1 MDGTGVDGHGHDYG
15 RDFEQGYGNDFGNDF
30 EHDRPRADLAIHGTI
45 LTHGV
50 ETYGTVVV
58 RDGRIASVASDSNGP
73 GANGR
78 APIDAVE
85 TIQLRNDEIL
95 IPGIVDTH
103 VHINEPG
110 RTAWEGFACAT
121 RAAAAGGVTTIL
133 DMPLNSVPPTLTV
146 EALRSKR
153 SCALHESYVQ
163 VGFWGG
169 VDASNLGRLRELW
182 DAGVFGF
189 KCFLSPS
196 GVDEY
201 GSLSYE
207 ELERAMREIASFGGL
222 LVCHAEDP
230 DDLMRYDGHVD
241 ASYRSFEASR
251 PAECEANAVR
261 KIVRLVARTGCRT
274 HILHVSSGLSV
285 DVLRRAKA
293 EGLPVSAETCPHY
306 LTLDCDHIPD
316 NATAFK
322 CCPPIRDL
330 HEQDALWAGLA
341 DGTLDGVVTDH
352 SPASADMKAG
362 TLATAWGGV
371 SSLQVGF
378 RAVLTGAMRRGL
390 SLADV
395 VRWMSCNTA
404 RLVGLDDR
412 GDITPVLRTDLA
424 IIRPYERFVVD
435 ATALESRNPI
445 CACDGMTLNGVV
457 TRTFVAGRDALS
469 GVREGNLIVRP

>member
-110 RTAWEGFACAT
+110 RTAWEGFACVT
-121 RAAAAGGVTTIL
+121 RAAAAGGVTPYWTC
-133 DMPLNSVPPTLTV
+133 
-146 EALRSKR
+146 RSIPFRRR
-153 SCALHESYVQ
+153 SPSRRCAANGHAHCMNRMCRLASGAVWTRRI
-163 VGFWGG
+163 WGG
-169 VDASNLGRLRELW
+169 FGNYGMRGCSVSNAS
-182 DAGVFGF
+182 
-189 KCFLSPS
+189 SPPS

-241 ASYRSFEASR
+241 ASYRSFEASH

-316 NATAFK
+316 NATAVK

-412 GDITPVLRTDLA
+412 GDITPVLRADLA

>member
-1 MDGTGVDGHGHDYG
+1 MRHPGG
-15 RDFEQGYGNDFGNDF
+15 RG
-30 EHDRPRADLAIHGTI
+30 RR
-45 LTHGV
+45 
-50 ETYGTVVV
+50 
-58 RDGRIASVASDSNGP
+58 RDP
-73 GANGR
+73 
-78 APIDAVE
+78 
-85 TIQLRNDEIL
+85 
-95 IPGIVDTH
+95 
-103 VHINEPG
+103 
-110 RTAWEGFACAT
+110 
-121 RAAAAGGVTTIL
+121 IL

-293 EGLPVSAETCPHY
+293 EGCRSARRPVRITSRWIATIFPTTPPRSNAVRRFVICMSRTRYGRGLP
-306 LTLDCDHIPD
+306 
-316 NATAFK
+316 TA
-322 CCPPIRDL
+322 R
-330 HEQDALWAGLA
+330 W
-341 DGTLDGVVTDH
+341 
-352 SPASADMKAG
+352 M
-362 TLATAWGGV
+362 V
-371 SSLQVGF
+371 SSPIIP
-378 RAVLTGAMRRGL
+378 RP
-390 SLADV
+390 
-395 VRWMSCNTA
+395 A
-404 RLVGLDDR
+404 R
-412 GDITPVLRTDLA
+412 I
-424 IIRPYERFVVD
+424 
-435 ATALESRNPI
+435 
-445 CACDGMTLNGVV
+445 
-457 TRTFVAGRDALS
+457 
-469 GVREGNLIVRP
+469 

>member
-1 MDGTGVDGHGHDYG
+1 M
-15 RDFEQGYGNDFGNDF
+15 N
-30 EHDRPRADLAIHGTI
+30 A
-45 LTHGV
+45 
-50 ETYGTVVV
+50 
-58 RDGRIASVASDSNGP
+58 
-73 GANGR
+73 
-78 APIDAVE
+78 
-85 TIQLRNDEIL
+85 
-95 IPGIVDTH
+95 
-103 VHINEPG
+103 
-110 RTAWEGFACAT
+110 
-121 RAAAAGGVTTIL
+121 
-133 DMPLNSVPPTLTV
+133 
-146 EALRSKR
+146 
-153 SCALHESYVQ
+153 
-163 VGFWGG
+163 
-169 VDASNLGRLRELW
+169 
-182 DAGVFGF
+182 
-189 KCFLSPS
+189 
-196 GVDEY
+196 
-201 GSLSYE
+201 
-207 ELERAMREIASFGGL
+207 
-222 LVCHAEDP
+222 
-230 DDLMRYDGHVD
+230 
-241 ASYRSFEASR
+241 ASR

-316 NATAFK
+316 NATAVK

-330 HEQDALWAGLA
+330 HEQDALWAGLPTA
-341 DGTLDGVVTDH
+341 RWMV
-352 SPASADMKAG
+352 SSPIIPPASADMKAG

-412 GDITPVLRTDLA
+412 GDITPVLRADLA

-457 TRTFVAGRDALS
+457 TRTFVAGGTRSPECGRGILS
-469 GVREGNLIVRP
+469 FVRESESVNQPFNKNPQPADGRMSFDVGRLGRTRIRSQPR

>member
-121 RAAAAGGVTTIL
+121 RAAAAGGMTTIL

-169 VDASNLGRLRELW
+169 AAASNLGRLRELW
-182 DAGVFGF
+182 DAGCSVSNAS
-189 KCFLSPS
+189 SPPAALTNT
-196 GVDEY
+196 VRCRMRNWNARCAK
-201 GSLSYE
+201 SL
-207 ELERAMREIASFGGL
+207 
-222 LVCHAEDP
+222 
-230 DDLMRYDGHVD
+230 
-241 ASYRSFEASR
+241 RSA
-251 PAECEANAVR
+251 
-261 KIVRLVARTGCRT
+261 GC
-274 HILHVSSGLSV
+274 LSV
-285 DVLRRAKA
+285 
-293 EGLPVSAETCPHY
+293 
-306 LTLDCDHIPD
+306 
-316 NATAFK
+316 
-322 CCPPIRDL
+322 
-330 HEQDALWAGLA
+330 
-341 DGTLDGVVTDH
+341 
-352 SPASADMKAG
+352 
-362 TLATAWGGV
+362 
-371 SSLQVGF
+371 
-378 RAVLTGAMRRGL
+378 MRR
-390 SLADV
+390 
-395 VRWMSCNTA
+395 
-404 RLVGLDDR
+404 
-412 GDITPVLRTDLA
+412 IRT
-424 IIRPYERFVVD
+424 I
-435 ATALESRNPI
+435 
-445 CACDGMTLNGVV
+445 
-457 TRTFVAGRDALS
+457 
-469 GVREGNLIVRP
+469 

>member
-121 RAAAAGGVTTIL
+121 RAAAAGGMTTIL

-146 EALRSKR
+146 ETLRSKR

-285 DVLRRAKA
+285 DVPRRAKA

-316 NATAFK
+316 N
-322 CCPPIRDL
+322 
-330 HEQDALWAGLA
+330 
-341 DGTLDGVVTDH
+341 
-352 SPASADMKAG
+352 
-362 TLATAWGGV
+362 ATAWGGV

-412 GDITPVLRTDLA
+412 GDITPVLRADLA

>member
-1 MDGTGVDGHGHDYG
+1 MDRTGVDGHGHDYG

-121 RAAAAGGVTTIL
+121 RAAAAGGMTTIL

-182 DAGVFGF
+182 DAGCSVSNASSPPAALTNTVCCRMRNWNARCAKSLRSAG
-189 KCFLSPS
+189 CLS
-196 GVDEY
+196 
-201 GSLSYE
+201 
-207 ELERAMREIASFGGL
+207 
-222 LVCHAEDP
+222 
-230 DDLMRYDGHVD
+230 
-241 ASYRSFEASR
+241 
-251 PAECEANAVR
+251 
-261 KIVRLVARTGCRT
+261 
-274 HILHVSSGLSV
+274 
-285 DVLRRAKA
+285 
-293 EGLPVSAETCPHY
+293 
-306 LTLDCDHIPD
+306 
-316 NATAFK
+316 
-322 CCPPIRDL
+322 
-330 HEQDALWAGLA
+330 
-341 DGTLDGVVTDH
+341 
-352 SPASADMKAG
+352 
-362 TLATAWGGV
+362 
-371 SSLQVGF
+371 
-378 RAVLTGAMRRGL
+378 AMRR
-390 SLADV
+390 
-395 VRWMSCNTA
+395 
-404 RLVGLDDR
+404 
-412 GDITPVLRTDLA
+412 IRT
-424 IIRPYERFVVD
+424 I
-435 ATALESRNPI
+435 
-445 CACDGMTLNGVV
+445 
-457 TRTFVAGRDALS
+457 
-469 GVREGNLIVRP
+469 

>member
-121 RAAAAGGVTTIL
+121 RAAAAGGMTTIL

-163 VGFWGG
+163 VGFGNYG
-169 VDASNLGRLRELW
+169 MRGCSVSNASSPPAALTNTVRCRMRNWNARCAKSLRS
-182 DAGVFGF
+182 AG
-189 KCFLSPS
+189 CLS
-196 GVDEY
+196 
-201 GSLSYE
+201 
-207 ELERAMREIASFGGL
+207 
-222 LVCHAEDP
+222 
-230 DDLMRYDGHVD
+230 
-241 ASYRSFEASR
+241 
-251 PAECEANAVR
+251 
-261 KIVRLVARTGCRT
+261 
-274 HILHVSSGLSV
+274 
-285 DVLRRAKA
+285 
-293 EGLPVSAETCPHY
+293 
-306 LTLDCDHIPD
+306 
-316 NATAFK
+316 
-322 CCPPIRDL
+322 
-330 HEQDALWAGLA
+330 
-341 DGTLDGVVTDH
+341 
-352 SPASADMKAG
+352 
-362 TLATAWGGV
+362 
-371 SSLQVGF
+371 
-378 RAVLTGAMRRGL
+378 AMRR
-390 SLADV
+390 
-395 VRWMSCNTA
+395 
-404 RLVGLDDR
+404 
-412 GDITPVLRTDLA
+412 IRT
-424 IIRPYERFVVD
+424 I
-435 ATALESRNPI
+435 
-445 CACDGMTLNGVV
+445 
-457 TRTFVAGRDALS
+457 
-469 GVREGNLIVRP
+469 

>member
-110 RTAWEGFACAT
+110 RTAWEGFACVT

-241 ASYRSFEASR
+241 ASYRSFEASH

-293 EGLPVSAETCPHY
+293 EGCRSARRPVRITSRWIATIFPTTPPRSNAVRRFVICMSRTRYGRGLP
-306 LTLDCDHIPD
+306 
-316 NATAFK
+316 TA
-322 CCPPIRDL
+322 R
-330 HEQDALWAGLA
+330 W
-341 DGTLDGVVTDH
+341 
-352 SPASADMKAG
+352 M
-362 TLATAWGGV
+362 V
-371 SSLQVGF
+371 SSPIIP
-378 RAVLTGAMRRGL
+378 RP
-390 SLADV
+390 
-395 VRWMSCNTA
+395 A
-404 RLVGLDDR
+404 R
-412 GDITPVLRTDLA
+412 T
-424 IIRPYERFVVD
+424 
-435 ATALESRNPI
+435 
-445 CACDGMTLNGVV
+445 
-457 TRTFVAGRDALS
+457 
-469 GVREGNLIVRP
+469 

>member
-121 RAAAAGGVTTIL
+121 RAAAAGGMTTIL

-153 SCALHESYVQ
+153 SCALHESYVR

-169 VDASNLGRLRELW
+169 VDASDLGRLRELW

-189 KCFLSPS
+189 KCFLSPAALTNTVRS
-196 GVDEY
+196 RMRNWNARCAK
-201 GSLSYE
+201 SL
-207 ELERAMREIASFGGL
+207 
-222 LVCHAEDP
+222 
-230 DDLMRYDGHVD
+230 
-241 ASYRSFEASR
+241 RSA
-251 PAECEANAVR
+251 
-261 KIVRLVARTGCRT
+261 GC
-274 HILHVSSGLSV
+274 LS
-285 DVLRRAKA
+285 
-293 EGLPVSAETCPHY
+293 
-306 LTLDCDHIPD
+306 
-316 NATAFK
+316 
-322 CCPPIRDL
+322 
-330 HEQDALWAGLA
+330 
-341 DGTLDGVVTDH
+341 
-352 SPASADMKAG
+352 
-362 TLATAWGGV
+362 
-371 SSLQVGF
+371 
-378 RAVLTGAMRRGL
+378 AMRR
-390 SLADV
+390 
-395 VRWMSCNTA
+395 
-404 RLVGLDDR
+404 
-412 GDITPVLRTDLA
+412 IRT
-424 IIRPYERFVVD
+424 I
-435 ATALESRNPI
+435 
-445 CACDGMTLNGVV
+445 
-457 TRTFVAGRDALS
+457 
-469 GVREGNLIVRP
+469 

>member
-103 VHINEPG
+103 VRINEPG

-121 RAAAAGGVTTIL
+121 RAAAAGGMTTIL

-182 DAGVFGF
+182 DAGCSVSNAS
-189 KCFLSPS
+189 SPPAALTNT
-196 GVDEY
+196 VHCRMRNWNARY
-201 GSLSYE
+201 AKSL
-207 ELERAMREIASFGGL
+207 R
-222 LVCHAEDP
+222 
-230 DDLMRYDGHVD
+230 
-241 ASYRSFEASR
+241 
-251 PAECEANAVR
+251 
-261 KIVRLVARTGCRT
+261 
-274 HILHVSSGLSV
+274 
-285 DVLRRAKA
+285 
-293 EGLPVSAETCPHY
+293 
-306 LTLDCDHIPD
+306 
-316 NATAFK
+316 
-322 CCPPIRDL
+322 
-330 HEQDALWAGLA
+330 
-341 DGTLDGVVTDH
+341 
-352 SPASADMKAG
+352 SADC
-362 TLATAWGGV
+362 L
-371 SSLQVGF
+371 S
-378 RAVLTGAMRRGL
+378 AMRR
-390 SLADV
+390 
-395 VRWMSCNTA
+395 
-404 RLVGLDDR
+404 
-412 GDITPVLRTDLA
+412 IRT
-424 IIRPYERFVVD
+424 I
-435 ATALESRNPI
+435 
-445 CACDGMTLNGVV
+445 
-457 TRTFVAGRDALS
+457 
-469 GVREGNLIVRP
+469 